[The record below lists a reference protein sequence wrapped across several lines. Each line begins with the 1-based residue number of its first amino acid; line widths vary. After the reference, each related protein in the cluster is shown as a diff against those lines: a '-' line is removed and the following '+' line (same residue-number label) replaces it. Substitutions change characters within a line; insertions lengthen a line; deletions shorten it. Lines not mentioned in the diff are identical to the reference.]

1 MVQVGSRGFAG
12 GGAKKPAIDS
22 KLTDFDVI
30 FVGGLNA
37 ACLLKFMQANDH
49 AQDLKMAIV
58 SNQGKYIEP
67 CNYFAVTH
75 AHHDKLVMESP
86 ALSAMVDSWSK
97 AESGTVAGLD
107 ANANSMTLASGKSLS
122 YKSLVLAPGFDCAR
136 SNIKGLKEMAA
147 SHTSNKTF
155 VHAVDDKFTI
165 DDNYWHGVGH
175 SHGDFIC
182 YSPAVPYK
190 GEGTDFYAFYY
201 EHLLR

>member
-1 MVQVGSRGFAG
+1 
-12 GGAKKPAIDS
+12 
-22 KLTDFDVI
+22 
-30 FVGGLNA
+30 
-37 ACLLKFMQANDH
+37 
-49 AQDLKMAIV
+49 MAIV

-97 AESGTVAGLD
+97 AEHGTVSGLD
-107 ANANSMTLASGKSLS
+107 ANANSLTLESGKELS
-122 YKSLVLAPGFDCAR
+122 YKSLVLSPGFDCGRA
-136 SNIKGLKEMAA
+136 NIKGLTEMAA

-155 VHAVDDKFTI
+155 VHAVDTKFTI